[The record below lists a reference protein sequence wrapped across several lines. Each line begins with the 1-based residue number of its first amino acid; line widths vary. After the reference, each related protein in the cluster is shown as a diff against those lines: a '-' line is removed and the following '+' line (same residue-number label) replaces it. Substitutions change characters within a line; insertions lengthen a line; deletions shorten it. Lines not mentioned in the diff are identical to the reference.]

1 MGVRAPRLTGLEVVA
16 NAAHTGPMST
26 DSRGNAPAPGAETV
40 PPEERQRLTDLY
52 AAFNAREL
60 ETVLSALAPDVS
72 WPNGW
77 EGGVVEGHDAVRDY
91 WTRQWSQIDPTVT
104 PTAFASIG
112 NDRIAVTVAQTIRDR
127 DGTLL
132 GEGVVTH
139 VYRFRDGLVTD
150 MEIQA

>member
-1 MGVRAPRLTGLEVVA
+1 
-16 NAAHTGPMST
+16 MST
-26 DSRGNAPAPGAETV
+26 DPRDGDTPGETV
-40 PPEERQRLTDLY
+40 PAEERRRLTDLY

-77 EGGVVEGHDAVRDY
+77 EGGVVEGHEAVREY

-104 PTAFASIG
+104 PTAFAYTDDG
-112 NDRIAVTVAQTIRDR
+112 LIAVTVAQTIRDR

-139 VYRFRDGLVTD
+139 VYRFREGLVTD
-150 MEIQA
+150 MQIEA